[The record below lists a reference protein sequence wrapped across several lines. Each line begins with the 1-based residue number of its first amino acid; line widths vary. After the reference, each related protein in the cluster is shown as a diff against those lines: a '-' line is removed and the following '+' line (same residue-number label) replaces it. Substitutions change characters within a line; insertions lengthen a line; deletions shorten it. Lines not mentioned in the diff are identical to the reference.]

1 MPCSSGRSMPPV
13 LVKHVMSTEVVTF
26 FPEQGLSLA
35 EDVMRIHKFH
45 HLPVID
51 ADRRLVGLVSHRDLL
66 RGQIS
71 VLTGLTEDQRRA
83 RQGEVRIEKLMT
95 RDVWTVTPD
104 TLASHAGQMLIDHA
118 FGCLPVINAHRVLCG
133 ILTGRDFLKFA
144 VKALEIHD

>member
-1 MPCSSGRSMPPV
+1 MPPV